1 MRMWRVAAAAVLL
14 VVGVLWIGQG
24 TGTIAGSAMSGQSMW
39 AIVGGVA
46 VVGGLIIV
54 VREFARR
61 PAGPR

>member
-39 AIVGGVA
+39 AVVGGVA

>member
-24 TGTIAGSAMSGQSMW
+24 TGTIAGSAMSGQSGW
-39 AIVGGVA
+39 AVVGGVA
-46 VVGGLIIV
+46 VVAGLIIGL
-54 VREFARR
+54 REFGRR